1 MALNGNAS
9 KGRPCSP
16 AAPKGGY
23 PLHAPVRETGRTP
36 MRLTSPR
43 CADPGPHSWDAT
55 ADPDAPPDSRSR
67 SRPSASRKGPLPAAA
82 PGLFSG
88 GASDARSPGR
98 RCASSSRWTRRAAP
112 EPERRGSTFRWS
124 AWQTHRNGNTN
135 PRSQAAAR
143 PCGTA
148 HVSYGTQHLDGSRR
162 RPAGSTIKRRG
173 GRVTTKEFLHRWRG
187 AIAVI
192 VLFLIVATV
201 TSGNRSSSP
210 DTSVADKARYDNTL
224 ATCEQST
231 QFTLGYGA
239 WVVAVNHC
247 LAHAFGVSYAD
258 AKKIH
263 DANSR

>member
-1 MALNGNAS
+1 MRPLTLTPRRTPEVDPGRRRPGRDPYRRLRQAS
-9 KGRPCSP
+9 SRAARLTPAARVAAVPLLPGGLGEQRQSLSGAEVHFGGRHGRPTEM
-16 AAPKGGY
+16 AIQTHAPKR
-23 PLHAPVRETGRTP
+23 LLGRVAQ
-36 MRLTSPR
+36 LTSP
-43 CADPGPHSWDAT
+43 
-55 ADPDAPPDSRSR
+55 
-67 SRPSASRKGPLPAAA
+67 
-82 PGLFSG
+82 
-88 GASDARSPGR
+88 
-98 RCASSSRWTRRAAP
+98 
-112 EPERRGSTFRWS
+112 
-124 AWQTHRNGNTN
+124 
-135 PRSQAAAR
+135 
-143 PCGTA
+143 TA
-148 HVSYGTQHLDGSRR
+148 H
-162 RPAGSTIKRRG
+162 STLTGRAVVLRGLRSSAVG

>member
-1 MALNGNAS
+1 MAIQTH
-9 KGRPCSP
+9 
-16 AAPKGGY
+16 APKR
-23 PLHAPVRETGRTP
+23 LLGRVAQ
-36 MRLTSPR
+36 LTSP
-43 CADPGPHSWDAT
+43 
-55 ADPDAPPDSRSR
+55 
-67 SRPSASRKGPLPAAA
+67 
-82 PGLFSG
+82 
-88 GASDARSPGR
+88 
-98 RCASSSRWTRRAAP
+98 
-112 EPERRGSTFRWS
+112 
-124 AWQTHRNGNTN
+124 
-135 PRSQAAAR
+135 
-143 PCGTA
+143 TA
-148 HVSYGTQHLDGSRR
+148 H
-162 RPAGSTIKRRG
+162 STLTGRAVVPRGLRSSAVG